1 MKKMKIFAV
10 IMTLFIVF
18 TACSSE
24 AAEEIAPEYNPE
36 ASSDIDL
43 LGYEYIIAAATHGG
57 GEFQLSPEPGTDVRG
72 DKLLQRYKD
81 TENEYNVKIKVQ
93 DGCDLGTFVMQYAA
107 GMKYAD
113 LMVAKIADVFNSNYV
128 QNGYFMP
135 FSDMDIDLFS
145 GLYGTP
151 GALEAG
157 LFGNEYYSII
167 AYYWG
172 FPSPYTMPAMW
183 FNPRVISTYQQPHP
197 HELNETGEWTWD
209 TFETMCE
216 SILDTSDPDE
226 NNHVYAV
233 RYTNEPYL
241 ETAAVYSNGGRIVTK
256 ESDGRLTLAL
266 NSPEVI
272 EALEFIH
279 SLAERDLITDGGD
292 RQNITPFVENRQAF
306 FLEFTHMGLSSEG
319 TGNLSYQ
326 MKEAYEWIYFP
337 TGPRGDATSNSRT
350 SFSYHSRIF
359 YAPSNSDGEVHSILL
374 PYLLQPLPG
383 ETKETWQD
391 DFERNNFYSK
401 ESFEYF
407 NMIRDEAFY
416 DYSVFIPFSDMQSI
430 FMNVTRGTKSASE
443 AFASVEGS
451 FQDSL
456 DRKYNDYLNK

>member
-1 MKKMKIFAV
+1 MKKIKIFAV
-10 IMTLFIVF
+10 IMTLFLVF
-18 TACSSE
+18 TACSGTTQPE
-24 AAEEIAPEYNPE
+24 VAPEYNPE
-36 ASSDIDL
+36 ISSDIDL

-57 GEFQLSPEPGTDVRG
+57 GQFQLSPEPGTDVRG

-81 TENEYNVKIKVQ
+81 TEEKYNVKITVQ
-93 DGCDLGTFVMQYAA
+93 DGCDLGAYVMQYAA

-113 LMVAKIADVFNSNYV
+113 LMIAKIGDVFSANYI

-157 LFGNEYYSII
+157 LFGNDYYSII

-172 FPSPYTMPAMW
+172 FPQPYTMPAMW
-183 FNPRVISTYQQPHP
+183 FNPRVISTYQQAHP
-197 HELNETGEWTWD
+197 HELNEQGEWNWD
-209 TFETMCE
+209 MFEQMCE
-216 SILDTSDPDE
+216 AILDTSSPNE
-226 NNHVYAV
+226 EEHVHAV

-241 ETAAVYSNGGRIVTK
+241 ETAAIYSNNGRPVTK
-256 ESDGRLTLAL
+256 EADGRLTFSLDT
-266 NSPEVI
+266 PEVI

-279 SLAERDLITDGGD
+279 SLAERGLITDGGD

-337 TGPRGDATSNSRT
+337 TGPRGDASSNSRT
-350 SFSYHSRIF
+350 AFSYHSRIF
-359 YAPSNSDGEVHSILL
+359 YAPSNSDVEVHSLLL

-383 ETKETWQD
+383 ETTETWQD
-391 DFERNNFYSK
+391 DFARNNFFSD

-416 DYSVFIPFSDMQSI
+416 DYSVFIPFSDMQSL
-430 FMNVTRGTKSASE
+430 FLGVTRGTKSASE
-443 AFASVEGS
+443 TLESIAGK
-451 FQDSL
+451 FQESL
-456 DRKYNDYLNK
+456 DKRYNDYLE

>member
-1 MKKMKIFAV
+1 
-10 IMTLFIVF
+10 
-18 TACSSE
+18 
-24 AAEEIAPEYNPE
+24 
-36 ASSDIDL
+36 
-43 LGYEYIIAAATHGG
+43 
-57 GEFQLSPEPGTDVRG
+57 
-72 DKLLQRYKD
+72 
-81 TENEYNVKIKVQ
+81 
-93 DGCDLGTFVMQYAA
+93 
-107 GMKYAD
+107 
-113 LMVAKIADVFNSNYV
+113 
-128 QNGYFMP
+128 MP

-337 TGPRGDATSNSRT
+337 TGPRGDANSNSRT